1 MRAGIAFTA
10 LALASCTSSPPVE
23 GAEADAAPPVT
34 SPPSVTPVW
43 VLTDPNR
50 PSQPQRTHQGVV
62 EVERSFAKCMACH
75 TSAPGRHGIGPS
87 LAGAYGRPSAS
98 APNYR
103 YSTALKESGLVW
115 DAATLDKFLENPRAV
130 VPGTKMSFAGL
141 KDPLQRAQVIAY
153 IERHS
158 D

>member
-1 MRAGIAFTA
+1 MRAGIAFAA
-10 LALASCTSSPPVE
+10 LALASCASSPPVE
-23 GAEADAAPPVT
+23 GSDAGTAPPVT
-34 SPPSVTPVW
+34 YPPPVRVVP
-43 VLTDPNR
+43 VLTNPNR
-50 PSQPQRTHQGVV
+50 LSQPPQDFGGVV
-62 EVERSFAKCMACH
+62 EVDRSFAKCRACH

-87 LAGAYGRPSAS
+87 LAGAYGRPAAS

-115 DAATLDKFLENPRAV
+115 DAATLDKFLENPRAMI
-130 VPGTKMSFAGL
+130 PGAKMSFAGL

-153 IERHS
+153 IERFK

>member
-10 LALASCTSSPPVE
+10 LALAGCTSSPQ
-23 GAEADAAPPVT
+23 GGGSEADAAAPVAYPPPVRAV
-34 SPPSVTPVW
+34 P
-43 VLTDPNR
+43 VLTNPDPF
-50 PSQPQRTHQGVV
+50 SVRT
-62 EVERSFAKCMACH
+62 RSEGSRISYEGAFNKCAACH
-75 TSAPGRHGIGPS
+75 TLSPGRHGIGPS

-103 YSTALKESGLVW
+103 YSTALQDSGLVW
-115 DAATLDKFLENPRAV
+115 DAATLDKFLENPRAN
-130 VPGTKMSFAGL
+130 VPGTKMAFAGL